1 MKLNTDL
8 TNTYYQWLIEGKL
21 HASTIVFKK
30 EEDKEKFMD
39 ILHLLFIR
47 DFEVILDMDSSRA
60 KDGCYLRD
68 IFMTE
73 YLKDDMITP
82 HSNPWDEV
90 KCSVLELMIALCIKM
105 RDDFYSEYEEEHDV
119 CQTLFIRMLQ
129 SLGIMT
135 RGGFQSKTVINT
147 IISTFIYRQFQDN
160 GNGSLFNLKDKT
172 DDEDWTHVPIWYQ
185 MMAYIRVSHP
195 FEE

>member
-8 TNTYYQWLIEGKL
+8 TQEYYNWLIDGKL
-21 HASTIVFKK
+21 HVSTIVFKK
-30 EEDKEKFMD
+30 DEDKEKFMD
-39 ILHLLFIR
+39 ILHLLFVR
-47 DFEVILDMDSSRA
+47 DFEVILDMDTSRA
-60 KDGCYLRD
+60 KDGCHLRD

-73 YLKDDMITP
+73 YLKNDMITP

-90 KCSVLELMIALCIKM
+90 KCSVLELMVALCIKM
-105 RDDFYSEYEEEHDV
+105 EEDFYSEYSETHDV
-119 CQTLFIRMLQ
+119 CQTLFIKMLQ

-160 GNGSLFNLKDKT
+160 GNGSLFNLKDKAE
-172 DDEDWTHVPIWYQ
+172 DEDWTHVPIWYQ
-185 MMAYIRVSHP
+185 MMAYIRVTQP